1 MVSLNFEDIKIISL
15 ENIIEFS
22 KFSGNKEIK
31 KILEKFDNNDKR
43 FKLSESYKLQNKLEK
58 IIQDYVKEIT
68 EERSQ
73 KFEFNFNRQYV
84 GFDSPDLIP
93 KEEPNIEYVSQTFL
107 DYLGGNGSWESRV
120 LGAYDPR
127 TNTIYI
133 LNTLYGREH
142 NKTLHHEKEHWL
154 DPAASETEIRRR
166 TAMAGYF

>member
-1 MVSLNFEDIKIISL
+1 MVKLENIKGLKIISL

-43 FKLSESYKLQNKLEK
+43 FKLSESYKLQNNLEK
-58 IIQDYVKEIT
+58 IIQDYVKEAT

-73 KFEFNFNRQYV
+73 KFEFPVYI

-107 DYLGGNGSWESRV
+107 DYLSGNNSQDTRV

-142 NKTLHHEKEHWL
+142 NKTLHHEKEHWR